1 MPNCLK
7 LVNLVNF
14 LCYKV
19 TSEFIY
25 PNSNISV
32 VTFRTHAL
40 PCACFFQDIPW
51 GSGRLTSAWDNRRC
65 MTRCFRGP
73 GGLRGSGSSLLDK
86 KNKHSKKKKKRVIDT
101 HLDMNT
107 RHSDG
112 HLFAGSLAWG
122 PGRGPCFFHGPWGA
136 RSTQSSALA
145 RHPELVVTVHFGPHL
160 LVAAALKVDF
170 RWHEGV
176 VIADLIV

>member
-73 GGLRGSGSSLLDK
+73 GGLKGSGSSLLDK
-86 KNKHSKKKKKRVIDT
+86 KNKHSKKKKKESDLGQGQYALCCCYPP
-101 HLDMNT
+101 LDADPQLNVLG
-107 RHSDG
+107 S
-112 HLFAGSLAWG
+112 SLAHAT
-122 PGRGPCFFHGPWGA
+122 FHENGA
-136 RSTQSSALA
+136 SSLNGMAGLSY
-145 RHPELVVTVHFGPHL
+145 
-160 LVAAALKVDF
+160 
-170 RWHEGV
+170 
-176 VIADLIV
+176 